1 MNKQTDVVS
10 AVGGVGGRRNK
21 QERRLH
27 TLPTNGEEGFD
38 GKEKGVEME

>member
-10 AVGGVGGRRNK
+10 ACGGLGGGPNK
-21 QERRLH
+21 QECKPH
-27 TLPTNGEEGFD
+27 TLPTNGDEGFD